1 MDRQK
6 RNELG
11 QCFDILSLDAASC
24 PLSSSATSDRTAKEP
39 ELKDLKLLSL
49 IQLIF
54 RRSQEVPR
62 TKRREIIKKFAHFL
76 MLRNSCAF

>member
-24 PLSSSATSDRTAKEP
+24 PLSSSATSDRTAKKTGIE
-39 ELKDLKLLSL
+39 
-49 IQLIF
+49 
-54 RRSQEVPR
+54 RS
-62 TKRREIIKKFAHFL
+62 KA
-76 MLRNSCAF
+76 A